1 MATLAPRHRVAAT
14 WSTRWIVGVLV
25 LMVIME
31 IANISEVAAQYTKPP
46 LFKTSMALGVVAVV
60 FALRDPAARA
70 RLNRWTAAGVALV
83 GVYLA
88 GQLIAMVGTVDL
100 TASKGV
106 LWRSAVDVIY
116 LLIILVLTQTTGKPW
131 TVATAVAATLAVLS
145 ILTIVNYLS
154 GGHQMF
160 GGLASISQAKGQL
173 ITTQRFGGPYG
184 DSNFWGRLLVLGL
197 PMGWALA
204 QRSRRAGKQLLGTMW
219 LLSTVP
225 MVIAVYLTQSRGT
238 LLVAGLA
245 VVLWFIASGRPAKL
259 ALIPAAVAVAFVIPG
274 IGNRILALGS
284 DLFGAERKYDIDPS
298 VLGRQASQEMAWQMF
313 QQRPVFGFGPAT
325 FGGQVPY
332 YTDRVATAVHEG
344 LVAPHNLYAQLLAE
358 SGLVGLITWL
368 IMVGGVFT
376 ILALRISSDPAS
388 MDRALAAATLT
399 GVVTWSVA
407 SIFLHLA
414 YFRSFAIVLGLA
426 CALGPAQPVPTAI
439 KRRMLR
445 TTATWMVAATAGAA
459 AAGVTML
466 TRTTPAVQAAQKA
479 IVVPAGRLD
488 GWASYAMNVRARM
501 AFLPTMAEVMYN
513 TDAPAKIDVDP
524 VRGILTF
531 TVTGSD
537 GDAAKRNLANALAV
551 ARTRID
557 DNVGHMQYGITAITD
572 VQLER
577 VSLRSK
583 VTIAYAAA
591 WGLIIMMLTRLS
603 IGFLAGRFRA
613 ATTEPPI
620 EAAAEAEGARA

>member
-1 MATLAPRHRVAAT
+1 MATLAPRHRVTEA

-25 LMVIME
+25 VMVVME

-46 LFKTSMALGVVAVV
+46 LFKTSMALGAVAVV
-60 FALRDPAARA
+60 FALRDTESRA
-70 RLNRWTAAGVALV
+70 RLNRWTAIGVALV

-100 TASKGV
+100 TASQGV
-106 LWRSAVDVIY
+106 LWRSVVDLVY
-116 LLIILVLTQTTGKPW
+116 LLIILVLTQATGKPW
-131 TVATAVAATLAVLS
+131 TVAMAVAATLAVLS

-154 GGHQMF
+154 GGHLTF
-160 GGLASISQAKGQL
+160 GGLASISQAQGQL

-204 QRSRRAGKQLLGTMW
+204 QRSRLAGNQLLSLFW
-219 LLSTVP
+219 LFTTVP

-245 VVLWFIASGRPAKL
+245 VVLWFIASGKPAKL
-259 ALIPAAVAVAFVIPG
+259 ALIPLAIAVAFVIPG
-274 IGNRILALGS
+274 IGNRIIALGS
-284 DLFGAERKYDIDPS
+284 DLFSADRKYDIDPS

-325 FGGQVPY
+325 FGGQVPF
-332 YTDRVATAVHEG
+332 YTDRVSTAVHEG

-358 SGLVGLITWL
+358 SGVVGLITWL
-368 IMVGGVFT
+368 IMLGGVFT
-376 ILALRISSDPAS
+376 ILALRISSDPIS
-388 MDRALAAATLT
+388 VDRALAAATLT

-414 YFRSFAIVLGLA
+414 YFRSFAIVLALA
-426 CALGPAQPVPTAI
+426 CALGPAEPVPTAI

-445 TTATWMVAATAGAA
+445 TTATWMVAVIAGAA

-488 GWASYAMNVRARM
+488 GWSSYAMNVRART
-501 AFLPTMAEVMYN
+501 AFLPTMAEVMHN
-513 TDAPAKIDVDP
+513 TEAPAKIDVDP

-537 GDAAKRNLANALAV
+537 GDAARRNLANALAV

-557 DNVGHMQYGITAITD
+557 DNVGHMQYSIAAITD
-572 VQLER
+572 VQLEP

-583 VTIAYAAA
+583 VTIVYAAV
-591 WGLIIMMLTRLS
+591 WGLVIMVLTRLA
-603 IGFLAGRFRA
+603 IGLLARRYRVSNPELP
-613 ATTEPPI
+613 T
-620 EAAAEAEGARA
+620 EAEHESAGAPA